1 MKLPNP
7 RRSLRAYILALVGRW
22 LPVRVLLALNRNR

>member
-7 RRSLRAYILALVGRW
+7 RRSLRAYVIALVGRW
-22 LPVRVLLALNRNR
+22 LPVRVILALNRNR